1 MGEHFADEIDGILCI
16 EFLHDVSAV
25 KLDRARADAER
36 ACGLLAGGSPYD
48 LRQCDALSRGVSN
61 S

>member
-1 MGEHFADEIDGILCI
+1 
-16 EFLHDVSAV
+16 V